1 MAAMN
6 PILRIRRA
14 FREFGATSAQADEAV
29 SAVDEYYL
37 SRQEFEDRIRAIMAE
52 QTSRILL
59 GTFVLLSIAVGVIL
73 AFVA

>member
-1 MAAMN
+1 MN

-14 FREFGATSAQADEAV
+14 FRDFGANAQQADEVV

-37 SRQEFEDRIRAIMAE
+37 SRKEFDDRIRAIMAE
-52 QTSRILL
+52 QTNRILL
-59 GTFVLLSIAVGVIL
+59 GMFVLLSIAVGVIL

>member
-14 FREFGATSAQADEAV
+14 FREFGATSVQADEVV

-37 SRQEFEDRIRAIMAE
+37 SRQEFDDRIRAIMAE
-52 QTSRILL
+52 QTNRILL

>member
-14 FREFGATSAQADEAV
+14 FREFGATSDQADEVV

-37 SRQEFEDRIRAIMAE
+37 SRQEFDDRIRAIMAE
-52 QTSRILL
+52 QTNRILL